1 MWPPEDR
8 RSRSPRFPYRGA
20 GALLAL
26 LVGGILFAIWSV
38 LAPTERQTRPPAR
51 LVESPARP
59 LAAPPSREEPPETP
73 ASAEACPEGCISSK
87 PGCVIKGNIS
97 LKTGE
102 RIYHLPG
109 QEFYDEAII
118 SPEKGER
125 WFCSEEEAEANGWRR
140 AKV

>member
-8 RSRSPRFPYRGA
+8 RRRSPRFPYRGA

-26 LVGGILFAIWSV
+26 IVAGILFAIWSV
-38 LAPTERQTRPPAR
+38 LTPAHRQAR
-51 LVESPARP
+51 LADKPVEPPTLP
-59 LAAPPSREEPPETP
+59 LAAPPSRGEPPEDP
-73 ASAEACPEGCISSK
+73 EPAEACPEGCTSSK

-109 QEFYDEAII
+109 QRYYGKTKI

-125 WFCSEEEAEANGWRR
+125 WFC
-140 AKV
+140 